1 MAAFDYIALDAQ
13 GKEKKGVVEGDTA
26 RQVRQVLRDKGLT
39 TLEITESRKKAQAS
53 NDKAKSVPGFLQRG
67 ISSTELALLTR
78 QLATLIQAALPLDE
92 TLSAVA
98 EQTEKQR
105 IKSMLYAIRSRV
117 LEGHSLAVGL
127 GDYPKVFPELYRATV
142 DAGEQSG
149 SLETMLDRIA
159 SYKEKTES
167 LKAKV
172 RKAMT
177 YPIAVVVVAFI
188 VSGILLIKV
197 VPQFESVFAGFGA
210 ELPAFTLFVIGISN
224 FVRAYYLIMI
234 VGLAGLFIGF
244 AMLRRRSKPLRD
256 TLDRL
261 ALKMPV
267 MGNIIEKS
275 AVARY
280 ARTLSTTFAAGVP
293 LVEALN
299 SVAGATGNSVYVEA
313 VYKIRDD
320 VSTGQ
325 QLNYA
330 MRSTGVFPNMVNQ
343 MVAIGE
349 ESGALDDMLDK
360 SASYYEEQVNN
371 AVDNLTALMEPMI
384 MSVLGVLVGGLIIAM
399 YLPIFQLGGVVGG
412 GG

>member
-1 MAAFDYIALDAQ
+1 MAESAIFVWEGTDKQGKKTKGEISSVNPALAKAELRKQGISATKVRKKSKGISIGGGGGGSIKPADIALFTRQMATMMRA
-13 GKEKKGVVEGDTA
+13 GVPLVQAFEIVAEG
-26 RQVRQVLRDKGLT
+26 L
-39 TLEITESRKKAQAS
+39 
-53 NDKAKSVPGFLQRG
+53 DKAKLQD
-67 ISSTELALLTR
+67 
-78 QLATLIQAALPLDE
+78 LIGKIRTD
-92 TLSAVA
+92 VA
-98 EQTEKQR
+98 GGN
-105 IKSMLYAIRSRV
+105 SFASAIRK
-117 LEGHSLAVGL
+117 H
-127 GDYPKVFPELYRATV
+127 PLYFDDLFCNLV

-159 SYKEKTES
+159 TYKEKTES

-177 YPIAVVVVAFI
+177 YPIAVLAVAFI

-210 ELPAFTLFVIGISN
+210 ELPAFTQFVIGISE
-224 FVRAYYLIMI
+224 FTQDYWLII
-234 VGLAGLFIGF
+234 LAALVGVTAGFI
-244 AMLRRRSKPLRD
+244 MLRRRSKALRD
-256 TLDRL
+256 ALDRL
-261 ALKMPV
+261 ALKIPV

-299 SVAGATGNSVYVEA
+299 SVAGATGNSVYIDA

-325 QLNYA
+325 QLNYS
-330 MRSTGVFPNMVNQ
+330 MRNTGVFPNMVTQ

-360 SASYYEEQVNN
+360 SASYYEEQVDN

-412 GG
+412 S